1 MMRLSKVLGILLTL
15 TLFFSGVS
23 CGKCD
28 TTAPSIANVSVSN
41 ITYTSATVTWTT
53 SEPSHSQVEY
63 ELNTSFG
70 TSFGTSS
77 SGGVTVDA
85 ALVTDHSLDLFVLKC
100 DATYRFMVSSRD
112 DAGNEAISD
121 YYSFTTTDTASGLL
135 TVHFIDVGQG
145 DAILVDLGDTE
156 VLIDGGDRSPGVTA
170 YLENYVNG
178 SLEVMIATH
187 PHADHIGGLIEVLDD
202 FDVEEI
208 WLNGDTSTSKTYSD
222 FITKVNAEGA
232 EVYEATWRHVIV
244 MRGLMIYVLNQ
255 LGHHFIAVGGLMFY
269 VLNPRGPLVDDI
281 NNNSIVLM
289 MSYCDTDFLFM
300 GDAEEEAESS
310 MIAAGALT
318 DIDILKVGHHG
329 SRSSSSQAFLNIV
342 QPEVAIYMAGEDNTY
357 GHPHPETI
365 EALEDIGAD
374 VYGTDV
380 CGTIIVTTNGTDY
393 TISECTP

>member
-1 MMRLSKVLGILLTL
+1 MRIIVIAITLITLIALVLG
-15 TLFFSGVS
+15 GVS

-28 TTAPSIANVSVSN
+28 TTAPLIANVSVSN
-41 ITYTSATVTWTT
+41 ITYTSATISWTT
-53 SEPSHSQVEY
+53 SEPSYSQVEC
-63 ELNTSFG
+63 ETSG
-70 TSFGTSS
+70 SVWATA
-77 SGGVTVDA
+77 DA
-85 ALVTDHSLDLFVLKC
+85 ALVTDHSLDLVVLKC
-100 DATYRFMVSSRD
+100 AATYRCMVRSKD

-170 YLENYVNG
+170 YLEDYVNG

-232 EVYEATWRHVIV
+232 EVYEATWRHTIV
-244 MRGLMIYVLNQ
+244 TRGLMVYVLNQ
-255 LGHHFIAVGGLMFY
+255 LGLRFIAVGGLMFD

-310 MIAAGALT
+310 MIAAGALAN
-318 DIDILKVGHHG
+318 IDILKVGHHG

-342 QPEVAIYMAGEDNTY
+342 RPEVAIYMAGEDNQY

-365 EALEDIGAD
+365 TALEAIGAEI
-374 VYGTDV
+374 YGTDV
-380 CGTIIVTTNGTDY
+380 CGTIIVTTDGTDY

>member
-1 MMRLSKVLGILLTL
+1 MRIIVIAIMLITLITLILG
-15 TLFFSGVS
+15 GVS
-23 CGKCD
+23 CVKSD

-41 ITYTSATVTWTT
+41 ITYMGATVTWTT
-53 SEPSHSQVEY
+53 SEPSNSKVEC
-63 ELNTSFG
+63 ELNRSFG
-70 TSFGTSS
+70 TSGSV
-77 SGGVTVDA
+77 GVAADT

-100 DATYRFMVSSRD
+100 DATYRCMVRSKD

-170 YLENYVNG
+170 YLEDYVNG

-187 PHADHIGGLIEVLDD
+187 PDADHIGGLIEVLDD

-222 FITKVNAEGA
+222 FIAKVNAEGA
-232 EVYEATWRHVIV
+232 EVYEATWRHIIV
-244 MRGLMIYVLNQ
+244 MRGLMVYVLNQ
-255 LGHHFIAVGGLMFY
+255 LGLRFIAVGGLMFD
-269 VLNPRGPLVDDI
+269 VLNPLGPLVDDI

-300 GDAEEEAESS
+300 GDAKEEAESS
-310 MIAAGALT
+310 MMPAG

-329 SRSSSSQAFLNIV
+329 SRSSSSQAFLDIV

-365 EALEDIGAD
+365 TALEDIGAEI
-374 VYGTDV
+374 YGTDV
-380 CGTIIVTTNGTDY
+380 CGTIIVTTNGSEY
-393 TISECTP
+393 IISGCTPQPNGGL

>member
-1 MMRLSKVLGILLTL
+1 MRLSKVLGILLTL

-170 YLENYVNG
+170 YLEDYVNG

-232 EVYEATWRHVIV
+232 EVYEATWRHIIV
-244 MRGLMIYVLNQ
+244 TRGLMVYVLNQ
-255 LGHHFIAVGGLMFY
+255 LGLRFIAVGGLMFD
-269 VLNPRGPLVDDI
+269 VLNPFGPLVDDI

-365 EALEDIGAD
+365 TALEDIGAE

-380 CGTIIVTTNGTDY
+380 CGTITVTTNGSEY
-393 TISECTP
+393 IISGCTP

>member
-1 MMRLSKVLGILLTL
+1 MRIIVIAIMLITLITLVLG
-15 TLFFSGVS
+15 GVS
-23 CGKCD
+23 CVKSD

-41 ITYTSATVTWTT
+41 ITYTSATISWTT
-53 SEPSHSQVEY
+53 SEPTYSQVEC
-63 ELNTSFG
+63 ETSG
-70 TSFGTSS
+70 
-77 SGGVTVDA
+77 SGWATVDT

-100 DATYRFMVSSRD
+100 DATYRCMVRSRD

-170 YLENYVNG
+170 YLEDYVNG

-187 PHADHIGGLIEVLDD
+187 PDADHIGGLIEVLDD

-222 FITKVNAEGA
+222 FIAKVNAEGA
-232 EVYEATWRHVIV
+232 EVYEATWRHIIV
-244 MRGLMIYVLNQ
+244 MRGLMVYVLNQ
-255 LGHHFIAVGGLMFY
+255 LGLRFIAVGGLMFD
-269 VLNPRGPLVDDI
+269 VLNPLGPLVDDI

-300 GDAEEEAESS
+300 GDAKEEAESS
-310 MIAAGALT
+310 MMPAG

-329 SRSSSSQAFLNIV
+329 SRSSSSQAFLDIV

-365 EALEDIGAD
+365 TALEDIGAE

-380 CGTIIVTTNGTDY
+380 CGTITVTTNGSEY
-393 TISECTP
+393 IISGCTPQPNGGL

>member
-1 MMRLSKVLGILLTL
+1 MKRLSKVLGILLTL

-23 CGKCD
+23 CGKSD

-41 ITYTSATVTWTT
+41 ITYTSATISWTT
-53 SEPSHSQVEY
+53 SEPSYSQVEC
-63 ELNTSFG
+63 ETSG
-70 TSFGTSS
+70 SVWATA
-77 SGGVTVDA
+77 DA
-85 ALVTDHSLDLFVLKC
+85 ALVTDHSIDLFALKC
-100 DATYRFMVSSRD
+100 AATYRCMVRSKD
-112 DAGNEAISD
+112 DAGNEALSD

-156 VLIDGGDRSPGVTA
+156 VLIDGGGRSPGVTA
-170 YLENYVNG
+170 YLEDYVNG

-232 EVYEATWRHVIV
+232 EVYEATWRHIIV
-244 MRGLMIYVLNQ
+244 TRGLMVYVLNQ
-255 LGHHFIAVGGLMFY
+255 LGLRFIAVGGLMFD
-269 VLNPRGPLVDDI
+269 VLNPFGPLVDDI

-310 MIAAGALT
+310 MMPAG

-342 QPEVAIYMAGEDNTY
+342 QPEVAIYMAGEDNQY

-365 EALEDIGAD
+365 TALEAIGAEI
-374 VYGTDV
+374 YGTDV
-380 CGTIIVTTNGTDY
+380 CGTITVTTNGSEY
-393 TISECTP
+393 IISGCTPQPNGGL

>member
-1 MMRLSKVLGILLTL
+1 MMRLSAVLGVMITL
-15 TLFFSGVS
+15 TLVLGGIS
-23 CGKCD
+23 CGKSD
-28 TTAPSIANVSVSN
+28 TTAPSIANVSFSN
-41 ITYTSATVTWTT
+41 ITYTSATISWTT
-53 SEPSHSQVEY
+53 SEPSYSQVEC
-63 ELNTSFG
+63 ETSG
-70 TSFGTSS
+70 
-77 SGGVTVDA
+77 SGWATVDT

-100 DATYRFMVSSRD
+100 DATYRCMVRSRD

-121 YYSFTTTDTASGLL
+121 YYSFTTTDISSGLL

-156 VLIDGGDRSPGVTA
+156 VLIDGGGRSSGVSA
-170 YLENYVNG
+170 YIEDYVNG

-232 EVYEATWRHVIV
+232 EVYEATWRYTIV
-244 MRGLMIYVLNQ
+244 TRGLMVYVLNQ
-255 LGHHFIAVGGLMFY
+255 LGLHFIAVGGLMFD
-269 VLNPRGPLVDDI
+269 VLNPLGPLVDDI

-300 GDAEEEAESS
+300 GDAKEEAESS
-310 MIAAGALT
+310 MMPAG

-329 SRSSSSQAFLNIV
+329 SRSSSSQAFLDIV

-365 EALEDIGAD
+365 TALEAIGAEI
-374 VYGTDV
+374 YGTDV
-380 CGTIIVTTNGTDY
+380 CGTIIVTTNGSEY
-393 TISECTP
+393 IISGCTPQPNGGL